1 MADKTSSCFKDKA
14 VRSHCAIPTG
24 AAPDARLLCQGHNA
38 FVVNQVFGVTPIWK
52 RLLPPGALNPSLFV
66 RADLKFRAI
75 LSARGLEQSTPAVRR
90 APKTTMAAFNMTASD
105 RACFAR
111 DEGASLS
118 PGTSSLLDLLD
129 ITADDPTV
137 LSLLSLEDADE
148 HAEPPRRRRGH
159 GDLRDYPRRQEYG
172 NSHRPLEATGTDLA
186 ARSHVAKD
194 SSDSSVNTNDLLRFM
209 EEFTLG
215 SPHTS
220 AVSPDGAL
228 DGYNCNPI
236 KKKHGT
242 KARTHPLSSSNGRT
256 CQSATPRQDNRT
268 VSSSAPTASD
278 RDAAAQ
284 GQLSAAA
291 PTGISEHQH
300 SHLQQWACQLR
311 TAVQTWV
318 QAQREQQEKNHST
331 LEKQLQEE
339 LKQQQATIDSLQ
351 AVVESQQAFLQ
362 TFLRPAPGS
371 KSQRPHP
378 PPPPP
383 IAQTAT
389 THDVLPTAAI
399 DGPSSRADRSNQWG
413 NNPSSLGIFRETLAP
428 LSTNGVERPHHHHHQ
443 LPRRPT
449 SSTTKGSLG
458 CASFRHRD
466 VAPDG
471 TRITVYAN
479 GTRKE
484 QRSDGALVIYFANG
498 DIQAVDRLGSST
510 AYWFADTQVVKLVD
524 NDPTSDSVLYQF
536 PNGQVERHYSDGRKL
551 VQFRNNT
558 TRWIVS

>member
-1 MADKTSSCFKDKA
+1 
-14 VRSHCAIPTG
+14 
-24 AAPDARLLCQGHNA
+24 
-38 FVVNQVFGVTPIWK
+38 
-52 RLLPPGALNPSLFV
+52 
-66 RADLKFRAI
+66 
-75 LSARGLEQSTPAVRR
+75 
-90 APKTTMAAFNMTASD
+90 
-105 RACFAR
+105 
-111 DEGASLS
+111 
-118 PGTSSLLDLLD
+118 
-129 ITADDPTV
+129 
-137 LSLLSLEDADE
+137 
-148 HAEPPRRRRGH
+148 
-159 GDLRDYPRRQEYG
+159 
-172 NSHRPLEATGTDLA
+172 
-186 ARSHVAKD
+186 
-194 SSDSSVNTNDLLRFM
+194 M

-215 SPHTS
+215 SPPPTS
-220 AVSPDGAL
+220 AVGTDSAQ
-228 DGYNCNPI
+228 DGYNCNTI

-256 CQSATPRQDNRT
+256 CQNATPRQDNRT
-268 VSSSAPTASD
+268 VPSSAPAASD

-284 GQLSAAA
+284 GQQSAEG
-291 PTGISEHQH
+291 PTGISEQQH

-311 TAVQTWV
+311 TAVQSWV

-362 TFLRPAPGS
+362 TFLQPAPGS

-378 PPPPP
+378 PPPTP

-389 THDVLPTAAI
+389 THEVLPTAAI
-399 DGPSSRADRSNQWG
+399 AGHTSRAGRSNQWG

-428 LSTNGVERPHHHHHQ
+428 ISSNRVEQPHHHH

-484 QRSDGALVIYFANG
+484 QRSDGAIVVYFANG

-551 VQFRNNT
+551 VQFPNNT
-558 TRWIVS
+558 TRWVIS